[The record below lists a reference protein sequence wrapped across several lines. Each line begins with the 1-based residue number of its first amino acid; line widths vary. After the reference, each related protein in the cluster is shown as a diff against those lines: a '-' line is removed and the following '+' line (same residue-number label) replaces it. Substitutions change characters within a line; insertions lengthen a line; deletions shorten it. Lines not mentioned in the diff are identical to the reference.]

1 MFAIQNIKT
10 GDFVYGT
17 DFRYSP
23 PHQRTSNRQMLTF
36 PTLHSACHAFLVRK
50 CGRDYRVVCL
60 KTVQVKAV
68 YSAPKT
74 IDDAWNLKVIR
85 IGLENNQK

>member
-36 PTLHSACHAFLVRK
+36 ATLHEARGAFLTRK
-50 CGRDYRVVCL
+50 CGKDYRIVCL
-60 KTVQVKAV
+60 KTIQVKAV
-68 YSAPKT
+68 YSVPKT
-74 IDDAWNLKVIR
+74 MDDDVIVK
-85 IGLENNQK
+85 LSESD